1 MDRSN
6 IQAIITKYRE
16 SKIQS
21 EAEVRSKLI
30 VPLLEELG
38 YASKYRAEEFP
49 VYGYGGREKL
59 PAKDADFLLFDNEGF
74 AEHRTRTKEN
84 NEWVR
89 EHSLLVVEAKKPGKI
104 PEELGQ
110 AQYYTMWT
118 RAVAYIETDGEE
130 VFGYYYNPVAN
141 DRVVLQ
147 TTVDELGK
155 AELLD
160 LLTYESISGT
170 KEKGIQFFGSAGNPG
185 GRNGSSNAAYPEEG
199 AFIVSH
205 PLQYFGHE
213 AEITE
218 VLSWIGTHKI
228 IVVYGEGGIGKT
240 EFCREVLI
248 QANTKYY
255 AVNLIECR
263 DFSQFIS
270 RIAGVM
276 GIPVAADSAPAMI
289 ESRVLEG
296 LRLARGI
303 LYLDNFEDVMSEVKT
318 EKTERHRVLDFMRKC
333 LGDVP
338 VTVLISSR
346 TLPQTDFDFQ
356 KHWLKPLDDS
366 NAIALFMDIWGGD
379 ENKAIQDFVVK
390 DLHKYP
396 LAIIL
401 TAKQKR
407 YVQNI
412 DRLKE
417 LWKNARKNVR
427 VKGMGNDRHK
437 SVETALSIT
446 YDEIKNDENARRLWA
461 LFTLFPEAID
471 ASSVESI
478 IPDSYDAVR
487 KLIDLSVVHGEGEKL
502 EMLPLLREYVRE
514 TEEYNEDLEVLSGS
528 LLEYYS
534 GVFKVD
540 RNTEMGSEKDLIAV
554 NALGDALYFM
564 DCMVGTNNTTAVG
577 TLHNMLRDY
586 YMERPYEAVEVL
598 TKAVKHLSFDD
609 EGINA
614 NLIKYLGD
622 LEMRTDKL
630 EEAEKH
636 YVEAEGAY
644 RRIHDDLGLANVL
657 KAMGDLEMRTAK
669 LEEAESHY
677 REAEG
682 AYRRIHYD
690 LGLAN
695 VLKAMG
701 EMRTDKLEE
710 AESHYREAEGAYRRI
725 HYDIGLANVLKA
737 MGDLEMRTDK
747 LEEAEKLYVEAEG
760 VYRRIHSD
768 LGLANVLLMRA
779 ILLEGKG
786 QYSQAIEI
794 LNEAVS
800 LYIKTRDNVGLT
812 YTYSE
817 LCYCYAE
824 EGNEEKVLTY
834 AKQMVELCESLPYE
848 YVKGYCASRVKS
860 AFKKLGLINDN

>member
-30 VPLLEELG
+30 VPLLEVLG

-49 VYGYGGREKL
+49 VYGYGGRERLSTKN
-59 PAKDADFLLFDNEGF
+59 ADFLLFDNEEF
-74 AEHRTRTKEN
+74 ADHRANTKLN
-84 NEWVR
+84 VEWVR

-141 DRVVLQ
+141 DYKVLQ
-147 TTVDELGK
+147 ASVDELS
-155 AELLD
+155 ASEVLEHFA
-160 LLTYESISGT
+160 YENVSRT
-170 KEKGIQFFGSAGNPG
+170 KEKGIQFFYHMGNSG
-185 GRNGSSNAAYPEEG
+185 GKNSVLTTPYSEEG

-205 PLQYFGHE
+205 PFQYFGHE
-213 AEITE
+213 AEISK
-218 VLSWIGTHKI
+218 VLSWIWTHKI
-228 IVVYGEGGIGKT
+228 IIVYGEGGIGKT

-248 QANTKYY
+248 QANTKYF
-255 AVNLIECR
+255 AANLIECR
-263 DFSQFIS
+263 DFGQFIR

-276 GIPVAADSAPAMI
+276 GIPVAADDAPAMI

-296 LRLARGI
+296 LRQVRGI

-318 EKTERHRVLDFMRKC
+318 EKAERRRVLEFLRKC

-346 TLPQTDFDFQ
+346 TLPQTDFGFKD
-356 KHWLKPLDDS
+356 HWLKPLDDL

-390 DLHKYP
+390 DLHNYP

-407 YVQNI
+407 YVQSI

-427 VKGMGNDRHK
+427 VRGMGNDRHE

-446 YDEIKNDENARRLWA
+446 YDEVKNDENARQLWV

-471 ASSVESI
+471 ASTVKSI

-502 EMLPLLREYVRE
+502 EMLPLLRDYARE
-514 TEEYNEDLEVLSGS
+514 TEEYNEDLEVLSGR
-528 LLEYYS
+528 LIKHYS
-534 GVFKVD
+534 GVFDVN
-540 RNTEMGSEKDLIAV
+540 RSTEMGSEKDFRAV

-564 DCMVGTNNTTAVG
+564 DRMVGTNNTIAVG
-577 TLHNMLRDY
+577 TLHKMLRDY
-586 YMERPYEAVEVL
+586 YMDSPYEAVEVL

-609 EGINA
+609 RGIEA
-614 NLIKYLGD
+614 NLIEYLGD

-636 YVEAEGAY
+636 YAEAEGVY
-644 RRIHDDLGLANVL
+644 RRIHDDLGLANVLRAMGDLEKRTDKLEEAEKHYVEAEGVYRRIHADLGLANVL
-657 KAMGDLEMRTAK
+657 KAMGDLEK
-669 LEEAESHY
+669 
-677 REAEG
+677 
-682 AYRRIHYD
+682 
-690 LGLAN
+690 
-695 VLKAMG
+695 
-701 EMRTDKLEE
+701 
-710 AESHYREAEGAYRRI
+710 
-725 HYDIGLANVLKA
+725 
-737 MGDLEMRTDK
+737 RTDK
-747 LEEAEKLYVEAEG
+747 LEEAEKHYVEAEG
-760 VYRRIHSD
+760 VYRRIHED
-768 LGLANVLLMRA
+768 LGLANVLMA
-779 ILLEGKG
+779 MGDLEQGKNHFR
-786 QYSQAIEI
+786 QAIAYYEKS
-794 LNEAVS
+794 VR
-800 LYIKTRDNVGLT
+800 LYEKTKGRIGMA
-812 YTYSE
+812 YTCSE
-817 LCYCYAE
+817 LCYCYAKD
-824 EGNEEKVLTY
+824 GNKEKATIYEQQVI
-834 AKQMVELCESLPYE
+834 ELCKNLPYE
-848 YVKGYCASRVKS
+848 NVKRYCMMKIRS
-860 AFKKLGLINDN
+860 ALLI